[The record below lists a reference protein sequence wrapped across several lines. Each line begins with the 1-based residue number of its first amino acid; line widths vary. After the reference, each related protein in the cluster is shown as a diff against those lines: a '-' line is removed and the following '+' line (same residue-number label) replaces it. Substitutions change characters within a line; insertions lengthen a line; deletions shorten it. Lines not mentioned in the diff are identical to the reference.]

1 MLRVVHGIQIP
12 WYGEATVVV
21 IVPDTVTIIP
31 VVEVSPHLTVGV
43 EIEAEHHVLA
53 SLVNGKDVVACDHIA
68 SDAVDVGELVK
79 LVRPLLQAVLLSA
92 PDSETVKRDVAI
104 CLREVVA
111 ALLSKHEELVEVVW
125 NLLAR
130 LIQRHKVIVVWVS
143 RLEV

>member
-1 MLRVVHGIQIP
+1 MLRVVHGIQVP
-12 WYGEATVVV
+12 WDGKATVVV
-21 IVPDTVTIIP
+21 IVPYTVTVIP
-31 VVEVSPHLTVGV
+31 VVEISPHLTVCV
-43 EIEAEHHVLA
+43 KVEAEHHVLA

-92 PDSETVKRDVAI
+92 PYCETVKRDVAI
-104 CLREVVA
+104 RLREVVA
-111 ALLSKHEELVEVVW
+111 TLLGEHEEVVEVVW